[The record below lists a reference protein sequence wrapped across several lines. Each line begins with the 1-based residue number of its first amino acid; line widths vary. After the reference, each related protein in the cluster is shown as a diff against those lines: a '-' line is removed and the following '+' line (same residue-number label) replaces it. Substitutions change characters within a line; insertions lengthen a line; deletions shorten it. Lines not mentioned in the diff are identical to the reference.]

1 MTTATVTLLAT
12 IVSLLGSLIVIV
24 WRARGYVDR
33 LNTTDSE
40 LAKAIS
46 DLSKTTV
53 ILHRENQARFTR
65 IERKLNSDRRRNN

>member
-1 MTTATVTLLAT
+1 VTHFETLVTLLAG
-12 IVSLLGSLIVIV
+12 VAGLLGGLIAVV

-46 DLSKTTV
+46 ELANASV
-53 ILHRENQARFTR
+53 QMHRENQARFR
-65 IERKLNSDRRRNN
+65 VIERKLRI

>member
-1 MTTATVTLLAT
+1 VTAATVTLLAT
-12 IVSLLGSLIVIV
+12 IVGLLGGLITIV

-40 LAKAIS
+40 LARAIS
-46 DLSKTTV
+46 DLGKTTV

-65 IERKLNSDRRRNN
+65 IERKLNDRRRNN